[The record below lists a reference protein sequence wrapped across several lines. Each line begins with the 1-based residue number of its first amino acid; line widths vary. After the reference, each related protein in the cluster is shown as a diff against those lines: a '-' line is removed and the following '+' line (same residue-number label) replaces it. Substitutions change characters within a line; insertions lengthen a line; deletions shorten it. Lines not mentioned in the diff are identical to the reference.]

1 MVHAEMLRGK
11 IRHHRKPR
19 LLPAQLVLKVC
30 ICGFGSNK
38 RLKSPD
44 LAGLQKIVVHMKVLV
59 HQDQLFTTD
68 HINGDLF
75 QIIEGVAFVN
85 QKTDSASG
93 QTPVF
98 YAVFLP
104 RSNDE
109 TVFDGGILQP
119 LLHLLIR
126 VLTPFHGNL
135 RILIDKFLN
144 YRERKYVKY
153 SAGTANAEQS
163 FFIFQL
169 LDTVADFLELPNQDT
184 RPLMEQFCALRR
196 PHTLFRPFEE
206 HRIQLA
212 LQHLNI
218 AAQALRRDKQ
228 LLCRLV
234 DAAFLIDRLKAF

>member
-1 MVHAEMLRGK
+1 M
-11 IRHHRKPR
+11 
-19 LLPAQLVLKVC
+19 
-30 ICGFGSNK
+30 

-44 LAGLQKIVVHMKVLV
+44 LAGLQKVVVHMKVLV
-59 HQDQLFTTD
+59 HQDQLFAAD

-135 RILIDKFLN
+135 RILIDKSLN
-144 YRERKYVKY
+144 HRKRKYIKY

-169 LDTVADFLELPNQDT
+169 LDTVADFLKFPNQNT
-184 RPLMEQFCALRR
+184 RPLMEQFCALRWS
-196 PHTLFRPFEE
+196 HTLFRPHKEN
-206 HRIQLA
+206 RIQLA
-212 LQHLNI
+212 LQHFNI

-234 DAAFLIDRLKAF
+234 DAAFLIDRLKAL